1 MEVFGLAN
9 LALMASPSVPFDVVV
24 KEGPPE
30 SDEDITGSSKNPF
43 VSEIVVCKLDDRK
56 AIGNSRN
63 LLRTTVWALLEHLP
77 I

>member
-1 MEVFGLAN
+1 MEVFGLVD

-30 SDEDITGSSKNPF
+30 SDEDILGSSKNPF
-43 VSEIVVCKLDDRK
+43 VSEIVMCKLGDRK
-56 AIGNSRN
+56 AIGNSEN
-63 LLRTTVWALLEHLP
+63 LLHTTIWALLEHLP